1 VDKQK
6 GLKLKMLVI
15 WLAILLV
22 GSFWLTVHAGTA
34 AVTLTVMPE
43 VPREN
48 EPIVAT
54 FKIDNPSSGAEST
67 SYKFYVNGELLKE
80 GTTTISPGFSK
91 IYNYVYENPLEL
103 GEQVNFMVEGASGS
117 ESFDKAVSLP
127 SYPPQVWSSFVSFAS
142 FSTSVMSSMS
152 SMTYYQSSFGAD
164 LGLNVG
170 VVAVLVLISLLIFL
184 ELSPNLT
191 IKGGVAVLGRLKSK
205 FSTLTWILLV
215 IFIGMVFTRVAMI
228 LST

>member
-1 VDKQK
+1 MDKQK
-6 GLKLKMLVI
+6 GLKLKILVI

-22 GSFWLTVHAGTA
+22 GSFWLTVHAGTD

-54 FKIDNPSSGAEST
+54 VKIDNSSSAAEVT
-67 SYKFYVNGELLKE
+67 SYKLYVNGELLKE
-80 GTTTISPGFSK
+80 GTTVISPGFSK
-91 IYNYVYENPLEL
+91 VYNYVYENPLEL
-103 GEQVNFMVEGASGS
+103 GKQVNFVVEGTSGS
-117 ESFDKAVSLP
+117 AGFEKMVSLP
-127 SYPPQVWSSFVSFAS
+127 SYPPQIWSSFVSFAS

-152 SMTYYQSSFGAD
+152 SMTYYQSSFGSD

-170 VVAVLVLISLLIFL
+170 IVAVLVLISLLIFQ
-184 ELSPNLT
+184 ELTPNVTL
-191 IKGGVAVLGRLKSK
+191 KGGVAVLGRLKSK

-215 IFIGMVFTRVAMI
+215 IFIGMIFTRVAMI
-228 LST
+228 LSV